1 MWRIENEERETVE
14 IEMVAAKK
22 MLKTMV
28 GVTTWSAVVS
38 FVAWA
43 EEVVV
48 EVIVVVFDIVV
59 LAEEKDQKVIGP
71 VEKAVTVVVV
81 LVLVVLVLVLVL
93 VVVVGVVLV
102 LVVVFVVVVVQE
114 TAMTTVKGMVTAL
127 GEGAEVVAETR
138 EEAVLLQVFPLHL
151 EKSNTHHRREL
162 VFEYSG

>member
-81 LVLVVLVLVLVL
+81 LVLVVLVLV
-93 VVVVGVVLV
+93 VVVVAVVLV

>member
-81 LVLVVLVLVLVL
+81 VLVL
-93 VVVVGVVLV
+93 VVVVVAVVLV